1 MTVENF
7 VEIGWTVFE
16 KIEMENFMEIVW
28 TIWKKIA
35 LQSDRNIFPN
45 PKNAAAIL

>member
-16 KIEMENFMEIVW
+16 KIEMEIVW
-28 TIWKKIA
+28 TIWKKNA